1 MNKGEVM
8 RKYNELGVMDTAS
21 VLGKKLYQD
30 SNYCHEKV
38 RDDGLVEVVIEGHD
52 GFEDENSREYM
63 RFSFDGNN
71 LLVSMSKNGEPF
83 LDLISTVG
91 LDKDA
96 LQKNLEDIIV
106 R

>member
-8 RKYNELGVMDTAS
+8 RKYNELGIVDMAGIF
-21 VLGKKLYQD
+21 GKKLYPD
-30 SNYCHEKV
+30 SNYYHEKV
-38 RDDGLVEVVIEGHD
+38 RDDGLVEVVIEGHE
-52 GFEDENSREYM
+52 GFEDENPREYM

-71 LLVSMSKNGEPF
+71 LLVSMSKNGEPS

-96 LQKNLEDIIV
+96 LQKNLEDIVV